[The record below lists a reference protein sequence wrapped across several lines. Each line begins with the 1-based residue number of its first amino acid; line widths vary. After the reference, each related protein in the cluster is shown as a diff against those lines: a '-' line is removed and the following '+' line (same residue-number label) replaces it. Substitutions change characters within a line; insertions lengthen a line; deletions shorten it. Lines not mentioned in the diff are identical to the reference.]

1 MRRSKNLR
9 KIISVLCD
17 QRQPIGKDMN
27 ERRRDFELLGAFVRR
42 GDQSA
47 FAAIVQRHLDLV
59 YATALRTAQN
69 QSSAEEISQDVFAVL
84 ARNAWH
90 FGPADSVP
98 AWLYRTSLLKAKA
111 WLRREIRR
119 RRREQAAAE
128 LGTTMKAPDDQP
140 ALGALIPLLDE
151 ALLSLREKDR
161 SVLLLR
167 YYESR
172 SLRDVGAA
180 LNVGED
186 AAQKRVAGAL
196 DKLTLY
202 FQRRGFRAATT
213 AATAAALEL
222 TAAPTSSASAAT
234 ITYGALQ
241 SAKPMLAGIVP
252 VLARLAGLSKAQ
264 VAGLCLVVAAPVG
277 WQWVKGRAFAKQAAA
292 VQLKAEAAEA
302 QQAQLSDELARLLA
316 LSVGLERSLAD
327 STERQTR
334 NQENAR
340 KIETLKARIQGL
352 LAAKTNHWPED
363 LPFARVP
370 KSALA
375 SIDLGPPW
383 LPQGPT
389 HLQPTA
395 RELLALTPGE
405 SEKAESALSNYF
417 SQVNELIDSHIYEI
431 NGSALLPVWSS
442 ARAFLSN
449 ALASKVFIIPALGTE
464 IKDSAGRLRSEL
476 TSALG
481 EERVKLLAGRSGTYQ
496 TYPLLTIMNLS
507 ASDQIQQIIVSV
519 SQKENGQLTACY
531 FWGQDFS
538 GEDGIMMMSGEAAL
552 SCFMPNATSE
562 DKSRA
567 MSSFRSELLPV
578 PFNNRI
584 QQWLIQQAAARL

>member
-1 MRRSKNLR
+1 
-9 KIISVLCD
+9 
-17 QRQPIGKDMN
+17 MN
-27 ERRRDFELLGAFVRR
+27 EQPRDFELLRALARR
-42 GDQSA
+42 GDQQA
-47 FAAIVQRHLDLV
+47 FAAIVQRHLNLV
-59 YATALRTAQN
+59 YATALRKAQDP
-69 QSSAEEISQDVFAVL
+69 SSAEEISQDVFAVL
-84 ARNAWH
+84 ARNAWQ
-90 FGPADSVP
+90 FGPGDSVP
-98 AWLYRTSLLKAKA
+98 AWLYRTTLLKAKA
-111 WLRREIRR
+111 WLRSEIRR

-128 LGTTMKAPDDQP
+128 LGTTMKTPDDQP
-140 ALGALIPLLDE
+140 ALRTLIPLLDE

-202 FQRRGFRAATT
+202 FQRCGFRAATT

-222 TAAPTSSASAAT
+222 TAAPASSVSAAT
-234 ITYGALQ
+234 IAYVALQ
-241 SAKPMLAGIVP
+241 SAKPTLAGIVP

-264 VAGLCLVVAAPVG
+264 IAGLCLILAAPAG
-277 WQWVKGRAFAKQAAA
+277 LQWVKHRASAKQAAA

-302 QQAQLSDELARLLA
+302 QQAQLSVELGRLLT
-316 LSVGLERSLAD
+316 LSARLERSLAD
-327 STERQTR
+327 TAERQTR

-340 KIETLKARIQGL
+340 KIEALKTRIQGL
-352 LAAKTNHWPED
+352 LAGKGSPWPDD

-370 KSALA
+370 KSALT
-375 SIDLGPPW
+375 SIDFGPPW

-389 HLQPTA
+389 HLQPKA
-395 RELLALTPGE
+395 RELFAFTPDE
-405 SEKAESALSNYF
+405 SEKAESSLSNYF
-417 SQVNELIDSHIYEI
+417 SHVNELIDSHIYET

-449 ALASKVFIIPALGTE
+449 ALVSKVFIIPALGTE
-464 IKDSAGRLRSEL
+464 IKDSAARLRAEL
-476 TSALG
+476 TSTLG

-496 TYPLLTIMNLS
+496 TYPLLTIMNLN
-507 ASDQIQQIIVSV
+507 AADQIQQIIVSV
-519 SQKENGQLTACY
+519 AQKENRQLIARY

-538 GEDGIMMMSGEAAL
+538 GQDGIMMMSREAPL
-552 SCFMPNATSE
+552 SGFLPNAPSD
-562 DKSRA
+562 DKTQA
-567 MSSFRSELLPV
+567 TSSFGSEMLPV

-584 QQWLIQQAAARL
+584 QQWLMQQAAAHL